1 MLIGHAWACFIA
13 LSLTGV
19 SAEDN
24 GSEISKFQKLFMQKR
39 IEQLAAVKNILKLDD
54 LKRKTLLDQITS
66 KLFQVTPSLSLYL
79 TGIIFTLI
87 QVLSSGRIDL
97 ENLGF
102 SAGSTPFSPGP
113 TIEKVSLVL
122 ENTCL
127 ASDLLMRLPDETS
140 EKLKSN
146 SAWDS
151 IFKWAI
157 GFSLET
163 GYLDESS
170 QQLLNLASQELG
182 LIEKQPNYI
191 NPYRKEKKPVKRFED
206 PPPAKKKE
214 RKKLQRG
221 PKMSHG
227 EL

>member
-1 MLIGHAWACFIA
+1 M
-13 LSLTGV
+13 
-19 SAEDN
+19 
-24 GSEISKFQKLFMQKR
+24 
-39 IEQLAAVKNILKLDD
+39 
-54 LKRKTLLDQITS
+54 
-66 KLFQVTPSLSLYL
+66 
-79 TGIIFTLI
+79 
-87 QVLSSGRIDL
+87 DL

-102 SAGSTPFSPGP
+102 AAGSTAFSPGA
-113 TIEKVSLVL
+113 TMEKVSLVL

-140 EKLKSN
+140 DRLKTN
-146 SAWDS
+146 SAWDA

-157 GFSLET
+157 GFSIDT

-170 QQLLNLASQELG
+170 QLLLNLASQELG
-182 LIEKQPNYI
+182 LIEKQPNYV

-206 PPPAKKKE
+206 PPPVKKKE